1 MGVQERRA
9 REKQELRQEILDAA
23 RDLFVREGFDN
34 VSMRKIAEKIEY
46 SATTIYLYFLDK
58 ADLLDCIVEE
68 TFQRLETR
76 MATIHSSVPDPRE
89 RLIAGLRAYID
100 FGVDHPSDYRVA
112 FLVERK
118 GYETGYPRCSALG
131 QKLLDHVRQSVAD
144 CIRHG
149 IFPVVDIEAV
159 SQTLWAAVHGMTSL
173 LILRADFAWAPRD
186 ILVDQL
192 IDTLMKGLE
201 CHQRACGAA

>member
-1 MGVQERRA
+1 
-9 REKQELRQEILDAA
+9 
-23 RDLFVREGFDN
+23 
-34 VSMRKIAEKIEY
+34 
-46 SATTIYLYFLDK
+46 
-58 ADLLDCIVEE
+58 
-68 TFQRLETR
+68 